1 MGNLIGNVQDRIKSS
16 SNALSLLAF
25 KGLTGLFLGLTLGL
39 IGQQIVGYGWFSFV
53 LVIFVVTGALLRITR
68 HWEWR
73 HILIFNLICVLT
85 GALLRLYILVAP
97 G

>member
-1 MGNLIGNVQDRIKSS
+1 MGNMIGNVQDRIKSS

-25 KGLTGLFLGLTLGL
+25 KGLTGLLLGLTLAL
-39 IGQQIVGYGWFSFV
+39 IGQQIVGYGWFSFI
-53 LVIFVVTGALLRITR
+53 LVICVVTGALMRITR
-68 HWEWR
+68 QWEWR
-73 HILIFNLICVLT
+73 HILIFDLICVLT